1 MNFHKLRK
9 LKDHSG
15 KQPISKAAGILTIR
29 HIYHEIFFFQIM
41 PIDKGLVILNS
52 CFVCFVRNV
61 GTSSDTNTKSKP
73 GRRRRVRHT
82 NTKKQKV
89 KISIIINNHRLP

>member
-1 MNFHKLRK
+1 
-9 LKDHSG
+9 
-15 KQPISKAAGILTIR
+15 
-29 HIYHEIFFFQIM
+29 M

-89 KISIIINNHRLP
+89 KISIIMNKHRLPWLNYQKHLSQMLNINYFCSE